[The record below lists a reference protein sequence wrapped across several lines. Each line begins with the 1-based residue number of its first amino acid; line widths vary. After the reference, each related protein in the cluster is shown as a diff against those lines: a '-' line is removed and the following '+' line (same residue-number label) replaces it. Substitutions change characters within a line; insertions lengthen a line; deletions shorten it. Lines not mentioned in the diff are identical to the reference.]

1 MHAKWIPYFVLGLI
15 HYFWVPNFLIKPMD
29 IRPGTLGATIWLVG
43 TLETSFWYFWKAAL
57 QGNLMGLTRNVKN
70 HFKFFSKI
78 ATVRRFYLPTESV
91 A

>member
-1 MHAKWIPYFVLGLI
+1 MHAKWIPYFVLGFI
-15 HYFWVPNFLIKPMD
+15 HYFWVPNFLIKHKD

-43 TLETSFWYFWKAAL
+43 TLKTSFWYFWKAAL

-78 ATVRRFYLPTESV
+78 ASFTTFFLISNSI
-91 A
+91 